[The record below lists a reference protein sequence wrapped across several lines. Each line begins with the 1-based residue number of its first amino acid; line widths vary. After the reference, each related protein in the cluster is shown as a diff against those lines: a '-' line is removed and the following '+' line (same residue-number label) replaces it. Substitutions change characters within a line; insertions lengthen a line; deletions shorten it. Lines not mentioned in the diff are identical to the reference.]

1 MNTTKGNDM
10 AKKRLKQSETTE
22 IRRSQ
27 IVLNPHNPKRHG
39 DKTVK
44 EQKKNLQRVGFLG
57 GVTWNKTTGNL
68 IDGHRRIMAMD
79 DYYGYPENDYTVK
92 VEAVAMDEKQEKEQ
106 MTYMALANTKADY
119 QLIAEY
125 LPDIDYSVAGVSD
138 YDLTQI
144 QSYLPTAEDTLPTV
158 ESYDDLLSEP
168 EEDNGASVDE
178 LATDSEPTN
187 EERKA
192 DIKEK
197 KQKAMEVAGERYQ
210 DLTAYLT
217 ISFRDAEQKRLF
229 CEVCEIGEDE
239 KFIEGERI
247 MEMIQ

>member
-1 MNTTKGNDM
+1 MTM
-10 AKKRLKQSETTE
+10 AKKQLKQSETIE
-22 IRRSQ
+22 IKRSQ
-27 IVLNPHNPKRHG
+27 INLNPHNPKRHG
-39 DKTVK
+39 DKAVK
-44 EQKKNLQRVGFLG
+44 EQKKNFQRVGFLG

-92 VEAVAMDEKQEKEQ
+92 VEAVELDEKQEKEQ

-144 QSYLPTAEDTLPTV
+144 QSYLPTAEDTLPDI
-158 ESYDDLLSEP
+158 ESFDDLISEP
-168 EEDNGASVDE
+168 EEEQPEAEEVSQANTLGE
-178 LATDSEPTN
+178 EPTD
-187 EERKA
+187 EEKKA
-192 DIKEK
+192 HVKEM
-197 KQKAMEVAGERYQ
+197 KQKAIETAGERYQ
-210 DLTAYLT
+210 DLVAYIT
-217 ISFRDAEQKRLF
+217 ISFENAEQKRLF
-229 CEVCEIGEDE
+229 CEVCEINEND
-239 KFIEGERI
+239 KFIEASKL

>member
-1 MNTTKGNDM
+1 M

-27 IVLNPHNPKRHG
+27 IALNPHNPKRHG
-39 DKTVK
+39 DKAVK
-44 EQKKNLQRVGFLG
+44 EQKKNLRRVGFLG

-92 VEAVAMDEKQEKEQ
+92 VEVVAMDEKQEREQ

-168 EEDNGASVDE
+168 EEEQPEEQAKEINQINTLKE
-178 LATDSEPTN
+178 EPT
-187 EERKA
+187 
-192 DIKEK
+192 DEK
-197 KQKAMEVAGERYQ
+197 KAHFKEMKQKQIEAAGERYQ

-217 ISFRDAEQKRLF
+217 ISFKDAEQKRLF
-229 CEVCEIGEDE
+229 CEVCEIDNND
-239 KFIEGERI
+239 KFIEASKL
-247 MEMIQ
+247 MEIIQ

>member
-1 MNTTKGNDM
+1 MTM
-10 AKKRLKQSETTE
+10 AKRQLKQSETTE
-22 IRRSQ
+22 IQRSQ
-27 IVLNPHNPKRHG
+27 INLNPHNPKRHG
-39 DKTVK
+39 DKAVK
-44 EQKKNLQRVGFLG
+44 EQKRNLQRVGFLG

-79 DYYGYPENDYTVK
+79 SYYGYPENDYTVK
-92 VEAVAMDEKQEKEQ
+92 VEAVEMDGKAEKEQ

-125 LPDIDYSVAGVSD
+125 LPDIDYSVSGVSD
-138 YDLTQI
+138 YDLAQI

-168 EEDNGASVDE
+168 EEDKGASDE
-178 LATDSEPTN
+178 K
-187 EERKA
+187 KA

-197 KQKAMEVAGERYQ
+197 KQKAIEAAGERYQ
-210 DLTAYLT
+210 NLTAYLT
-217 ISFRDAEQKRLF
+217 ISFKDAEQKRLF
-229 CEVCEIGEDE
+229 CEVCEIDE
-239 KFIEGERI
+239 SDKFIDADKL